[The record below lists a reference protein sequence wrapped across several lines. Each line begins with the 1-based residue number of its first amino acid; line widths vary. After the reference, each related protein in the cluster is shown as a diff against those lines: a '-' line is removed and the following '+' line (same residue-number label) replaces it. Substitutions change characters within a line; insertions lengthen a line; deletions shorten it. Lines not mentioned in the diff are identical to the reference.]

1 MIYTLNRFPS
11 KAIEVKTPY
20 EAWTKKKPNNSHFR
34 IFGCNACA
42 IFVPKKRKKIDKRS
56 KKCIFM
62 GYNSQHKVYMLYSA
76 SSIAVFISRDVK
88 FNELTEE
95 FTSYEDLD
103 DLDDY
108 SIAPN

>member
-1 MIYTLNRFPS
+1 
-11 KAIEVKTPY
+11 
-20 EAWTKKKPNNSHFR
+20 
-34 IFGCNACA
+34 
-42 IFVPKKRKKIDKRS
+42 
-56 KKCIFM
+56 M